1 MNPEGVQL
9 CITTGVARGNKGVAR
24 GNKGAARGNKATGLE
39 KPEKQRKK

>member
-9 CITTGVARGNKGVAR
+9 CITTGVAR